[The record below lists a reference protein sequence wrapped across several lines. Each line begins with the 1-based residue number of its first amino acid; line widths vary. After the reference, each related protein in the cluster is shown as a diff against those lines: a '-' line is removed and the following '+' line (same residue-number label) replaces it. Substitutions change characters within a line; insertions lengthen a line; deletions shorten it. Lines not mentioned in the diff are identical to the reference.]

1 VSFPYAV
8 VESLTGNIDD
18 PDLGTSKP
26 GVVVRVFIDLD
37 TLDPDLAAY
46 DPSSATSP
54 SVTTTREYV
63 RAIFDAVL
71 AARKQP

>member
-1 VSFPYAV
+1 MTPIVL
-8 VESLTGNIDD
+8 VEQDGGFTVNDEEGVLLTVM
-18 PDLGTSKP
+18 LSKA
-26 GVVVRVFIDLD
+26 
-37 TLDPDLAAY
+37 TLDADLAAY
-46 DPSSATSP
+46 DPASATSP